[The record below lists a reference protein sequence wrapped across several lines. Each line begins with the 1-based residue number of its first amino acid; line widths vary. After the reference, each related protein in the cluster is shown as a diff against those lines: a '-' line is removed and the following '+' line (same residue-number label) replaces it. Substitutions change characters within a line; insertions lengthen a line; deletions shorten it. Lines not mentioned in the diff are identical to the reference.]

1 MKRTALIML
10 MISATFSLFAQR
22 TVEGTVSDSKSGETL
37 IGVAVM
43 IKGTTTGTI
52 TDIDGKYRLVSD
64 QLNAESVIQYSY
76 MGFTSS
82 EQIAGDRT
90 VIDVKLV
97 PEEIGRASCRER
109 V

>member
-1 MKRTALIML
+1 MKRLLFLAM

-52 TDIDGKYRLVSD
+52 TDIDGKYRLASD
-64 QLNAESVIQYSY
+64 QLTAESVIVYSY
-76 MGFTSS
+76 MGFTSL
-82 EQIAGDRT
+82 EQITGDRT
-90 VIDVKLV
+90 VIDVK
-97 PEEIGRASCRER
+97 
-109 V
+109 